1 MRLSPTHIGLLLS
14 GVLSTFAFAQETDV
28 SSQQGFDVI
37 YAPAMQASSE
47 LIIKNPLIATA
58 KLSNRLVAV
67 GSHGNI
73 ITREIDNNTWQQAN
87 VPTSVLLTS
96 IDFESDTVGYAAGHH
111 GVVLKTTDAGDSWQ
125 RVFDGFDLLDLEIKF
140 YQQRITELEQ
150 QIAEDGDESG
160 DLQWALDDANFYLE
174 NAQRAKQET
183 GPSKPLLDIKI
194 LANGNILAV
203 GAYNT
208 LLLSQDKGETWS
220 LISDRLDNPNGFHL
234 NAIASYNNTVFIA
247 GEAGTAYASQDNG
260 ESWRSV
266 APPYDGSLF
275 GAHFDNQGRLWTY
288 GLRGNI
294 FVSDDLGARYDNV
307 DSPADANLMSGYGD
321 SNGTQWI
328 VGNSGVILEISPELE
343 VTEHTHP
350 SSAVFGD
357 MVEFNGEKVLTSRSG
372 IYYWPAKSTDSET
385 AEKGLE

>member
-1 MRLSPTHIGLLLS
+1 MRLSPTRFGLLLS

-37 YAPAMQASSE
+37 YAPAMQASSK

-73 ITREIDNNTWQQAN
+73 ITRDLDSNTWKQAN

-96 IDFESDTVGYAAGHH
+96 VDFASDSIGYAAGHH
-111 GVVLKTTDAGDSWQ
+111 GVILKTTDGGDTWQ
-125 RVFDGFDLLDLEIKF
+125 RIFDGFDLLDLEVAF
-140 YQQRITELEQ
+140 YQQRIAELEQ
-150 QIAEDGDESG
+150 KIAAEGDESG
-160 DLQWALDDANFYLE
+160 DLQWALDDAKFYLE

-183 GPSKPLLDIKI
+183 GPSKPILDIKT
-194 LANGNILAV
+194 LANGDVLAV

-208 LLLSQDKGETWS
+208 LLVSQDKGTTWQ
-220 LISDRLDNPNGFHL
+220 LISGRLDNPNGFHL
-234 NAIASYNNTVFIA
+234 NAIATQGDNVFIA
-247 GEAGTAYASQDNG
+247 GEAGTAYASRDNG
-260 ESWRSV
+260 ESWLSV

-294 FVSDDLGARYDNV
+294 FVSDDLGERYTAI
-307 DSPADANLMSGYGD
+307 DSPADANLMSGYAD
-321 SNGTQWI
+321 TQGTQWI
-328 VGNSGVILEISPELE
+328 VGNSGVILAITPSLD

-350 SSAVFGD
+350 SSAVFGE

-372 IYYWPAKSTDSET
+372 IYYWPAKTTQSET